1 LAFRDCINIDRMA
14 VFYQASTSLSVDAIV
29 SRANLKAY
37 YEGKDGKAEVMMTI
51 IDRQGRERIRQ
62 FTILRMDLK
71 DGGEQKYYTYFSSPT
86 DVRNMAFMVWK
97 HIGKDDDR
105 WLYLPALDL
114 VNRIA
119 AGDKRTSF
127 AGSHFLYEDISGRGI
142 AEDIHE
148 LIETSDK
155 HFVLKNTPRN
165 PGSVEFSS
173 YTIWIDRSNFMPMK
187 AEYFDKNG
195 QKYRVIKALKVETI
209 QGHPTITLSEA
220 RDLKSGG
227 KTITRFSNIKYDIGL
242 SEDIFTQ
249 RYLRR
254 PPRKW
259 MQ

>member
-1 LAFRDCINIDRMA
+1 M
-14 VFYQASTSLSVDAIV
+14 
-29 SRANLKAY
+29 
-37 YEGKDGKAEVMMTI
+37 G
-51 IDRQGRERIRQ
+51 
-62 FTILRMDLK
+62 
-71 DGGEQKYYTYFSSPT
+71 
-86 DVRNMAFMVWK
+86 
-97 HIGKDDDR
+97 
-105 WLYLPALDL
+105 YLPALDL

-148 LIETSDK
+148 LIEKSDK
-155 HFVLKNTPRN
+155 YFVLKNTPGN

-173 YTIWIDRSNFMPMK
+173 YTIWIDRTNFMPMK

-195 QKYRVIKALKVETI
+195 QKYRVIKALKIENI

-220 RDLKSGG
+220 RDLKTGG
-227 KTITRFSNIKYDIGL
+227 KTTTRFSNIKYDIGL
-242 SEDIFTQ
+242 SEDIFTE

-259 MQ
+259 IR

>member
-1 LAFRDCINIDRMA
+1 MEKK
-14 VFYQASTSLSVDAIV
+14 ASIPPSVQDII
-29 SRANLKAY
+29 SRANLVAY

-62 FTILRMDLK
+62 FTILRMDLNNMGK
-71 DGGEQKYYTYFSSPT
+71 QKYYAHFSSPT
-86 DVRNMAFMVWK
+86 DVRNMVFMVWK
-97 HIGKDDDR
+97 HGEGDDDR

-142 AEDIHE
+142 EEDIHE
-148 LIETSDK
+148 LIEVSSE
-155 HFVLKNTPRN
+155 HFIVKNTPKDPKR
-165 PGSVEFSS
+165 VEFSS
-173 YTIWIDRSNFMPMK
+173 YILWIDRTNFMPMK
-187 AEYFDKNG
+187 AEYYDKN
-195 QKYRVIKALKVETI
+195 QEKYRIVKALKVENI

-220 RDLKSGG
+220 HDLKTEG
-227 KTITRFSNIKYDIGL
+227 KTVAQFSKIEYDIGL
-242 SEDIFTQ
+242 TEDLFTE

-259 MQ
+259 IR